1 MENKTEDTI
10 VEIMSGLNNEDV
22 SHDVEMQR
30 IEPADVRLKNKLL
43 DLVSGQ
49 VGEIAKLDRIISKG
63 LTSLEDRIVLNELS
77 AQDTLNV
84 INTLSNK
91 KIDLTTA
98 ILDPFKAA
106 PGGTS
111 PLLPPAKEKDDNT
124 DLERGLKEMSP
135 EQLKVVEKL
144 FRVLQANEN
153 Q

>member
-1 MENKTEDTI
+1 MENNTEDTI
-10 VEIMSGLNNEDV
+10 VQIIDGLDDV
-22 SHDVEMQR
+22 HEVQR

-63 LTSLEDRIVLNELS
+63 LSSLESRLEVNELS

-124 DLERGLKEMSP
+124 DLERGLREMKP
-135 EQLKVVEKL
+135 EELKALEKV
-144 FRVLQANEN
+144 FRVLQADKDKDSGN
-153 Q
+153 